1 MSVQWNPISKPLQ
14 YSSKSKNWHLQYFGK
29 NMDQMPAVCHHHSKD
44 VVVHLLHNFHVFW
57 LWCFFLF
64 SRSKSMLQ
72 RQNISLTITGIEVIL
87 MIFFHL
93 CLDSKRL
100 ISKTIALQ
108 QDSFFLSVAH
118 IHATEIG
125 LYLTSFISFF
135 KSKSALEL
143 SNLSWWPRLAL
154 PCCIWPP
161 PFFALFP
168 NEFGQGAFF
177 PSLTALFTFGL
188 FDRLVRLHTKGED
201 HKLKIPFF
209 QPVQPSSWFHDSL
222 GDIETMKSQ

>member
-1 MSVQWNPISKPLQ
+1 MLWFTCLIILCVLTLSFTDDFHAVSLWSNAKIFPWLNVYFFVLFFICAWTPNDWFQKPLRCI
-14 YSSKSKNWHLQYFGK
+14 KIH
-29 NMDQMPAVCHHHSKD
+29 
-44 VVVHLLHNFHVFW
+44 
-57 LWCFFLF
+57 
-64 SRSKSMLQ
+64 
-72 RQNISLTITGIEVIL
+72 
-87 MIFFHL
+87 
-93 CLDSKRL
+93 
-100 ISKTIALQ
+100 
-108 QDSFFLSVAH
+108 FFLSVVH
-118 IHATEIG
+118 ILATLIG
-125 LYLTSFISFF
+125 LCLTSFISFF

-209 QPVQPSSWFHDSL
+209 QPAQPSSWFHDSL
-222 GDIETMKSQ
+222 GGIKKMKWKKCLLTDNVTFWLKN

>member
-1 MSVQWNPISKPLQ
+1 
-14 YSSKSKNWHLQYFGK
+14 
-29 NMDQMPAVCHHHSKD
+29 
-44 VVVHLLHNFHVFW
+44 
-57 LWCFFLF
+57 
-64 SRSKSMLQ
+64 MLQ
-72 RQNISLTITGIEVIL
+72 RQNISLTITGIEVLL
-87 MIFFHL
+87 MFFVFHL

-100 ISKTIALQ
+100 ISKTIAMQ
-108 QDSFFLSVAH
+108 QNSFFLSVAH
-118 IHATEIG
+118 IHATLIG
-125 LYLTSFISFF
+125 LCLTSYISFF

-209 QPVQPSSWFHDSL
+209 QPVQPSSWFHDWL
-222 GDIETMKSQ
+222 GGIEKMKSPSKEMSSHWLCHVLIEKSNLPACHQSGDDLQVRWLKLWPCQRWNLSMPSLPAAV

>member
-1 MSVQWNPISKPLQ
+1 MFFDDF
-14 YSSKSKNWHLQYFGK
+14 H
-29 NMDQMPAVCHHHSKD
+29 AV
-44 VVVHLLHNFHVFW
+44 
-57 LWCFFLF
+57 
-64 SRSKSMLQ
+64 SKSMLQ
-72 RQNISLTITGIEVIL
+72 RQNISLAITGIEVLLMFFCFSSVFGLQTIDFKNHCDAARFIL
-87 MIFFHL
+87 FICGTHTCYFDCL
-93 CLDSKRL
+93 CL
-100 ISKTIALQ
+100 TW
-108 QDSFFLSVAH
+108 
-118 IHATEIG
+118 
-125 LYLTSFISFF
+125 FISFF
-135 KSKSALEL
+135 KPKSALEL

-222 GDIETMKSQ
+222 GDIEKMKSPSKEMSFHWLCHVLIEK